1 MFHTR
6 HCNYSYLAFA
16 NHSFDG
22 SCNHAYMEPLEQRI
36 KRLREA
42 RGLSQQAVADKVGVS
57 RVAVT
62 KWESGMTANLKLG
75 NLLSLCELFGVSVE
89 ELVRGAGAAKAGGA
103 QTASE
108 QAATESAWR
117 AYNAASEETRAVVD
131 LVLLPKGERDALEK
145 QARLSIEI
153 LEERAAQLLKE
164 RKRQRPPK
172 PRLVLVWS
180 NGREIRHGNEA

>member
-1 MFHTR
+1 
-6 HCNYSYLAFA
+6 
-16 NHSFDG
+16 
-22 SCNHAYMEPLEQRI
+22 MEPLEQRI

-89 ELVRGAGAAKAGGA
+89 ELVRGAAKAGGA

-164 RKRQRPPK
+164 RKK
-172 PRLVLVWS
+172 TK
-180 NGREIRHGNEA
+180 AA